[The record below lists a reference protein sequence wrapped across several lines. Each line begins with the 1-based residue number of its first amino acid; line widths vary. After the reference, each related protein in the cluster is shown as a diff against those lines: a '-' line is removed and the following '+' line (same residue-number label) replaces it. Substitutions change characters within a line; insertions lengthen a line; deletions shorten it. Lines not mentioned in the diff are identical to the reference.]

1 MVFPKTK
8 GRIGPANYE
17 YLKTDKLIA
26 LINSSW
32 CSGSVLSL
40 IVHCHYWWN
49 NCILIEGDLDFA
61 RKRTLGF
68 VVKCLRFRRIHIC
81 GFIHMLVVGAI
92 GFSLDIVCV
101 SLIPMQLHKYI
112 VRWVGREKG
121 HYPFPLDRT
130 LALIMSAIQISSHVL
145 QKVFRWRACPVRCRT
160 ETTALLFRR
169 IAWNGP
175 HLWLEDIL
183 EWHVAE

>member
-1 MVFPKTK
+1 MHWSVHLDVLVLFCHLLFIVTT
-8 GRIGPANYE
+8 GEIIAYW
-17 YLKTDKLIA
+17 LKETWTLLGNERLDLW
-26 LINSSW
+26 SSA
-32 CSGSVLSL
+32 S
-40 IVHCHYWWN
+40 
-49 NCILIEGDLDFA
+49 
-61 RKRTLGF
+61 
-68 VVKCLRFRRIHIC
+68 RFRRIHIC

-92 GFSLDIVCV
+92 GLSLDIVCV

-145 QKVFRWRACPVRCRT
+145 QKVFCWRACPVRCRT

-175 HLWLEDIL
+175 HIWLEDIL